1 MYTPLFIITTKAINL
16 IAEISAQVERFAIR
30 MEQEDSLRLRKVN
43 RMQTIRGTL
52 AIEGNT
58 LSEEQV
64 TALIDGK
71 HVVAPVKEVQE
82 VRNAITA
89 YDSFMDFN
97 PYNQK
102 ELLKAHGMMA
112 LGLVDNPGHF
122 RHGAVCVA
130 GKKGVSHIA
139 PPADRVPF
147 LIGDLFEWLKNS
159 QDHALIKSS
168 VFHYEFEFI
177 HPFDDGNGRMGRFWQ
192 SRILAEWNPVFA
204 HIPIENMI
212 WENQAAY
219 YKAIE
224 DSTDANDSGIFVD
237 FMLGVILHALKAR
250 IQKQKNFTSDAS
262 VTANDTVKVTQRVNV
277 KVNVK
282 VNVNQQKIL
291 EELRKN
297 PHITMDELS
306 KLVGIAKKNIF
317 NNMKKLQE
325 AGLLKRVGA
334 DKNGYWEVLQQ

>member
-1 MYTPLFIITTKAINL
+1 
-16 IAEISAQVERFAIR
+16 
-30 MEQEDSLRLRKVN
+30 
-43 RMQTIRGTL
+43 
-52 AIEGNT
+52 
-58 LSEEQV
+58 
-64 TALIDGK
+64 
-71 HVVAPVKEVQE
+71 
-82 VRNAITA
+82 
-89 YDSFMDFN
+89 
-97 PYNQK
+97 
-102 ELLKAHGMMA
+102 
-112 LGLVDNPGHF
+112 
-122 RHGAVCVA
+122 
-130 GKKGVSHIA
+130 
-139 PPADRVPF
+139 
-147 LIGDLFEWLKNS
+147 
-159 QDHALIKSS
+159 
-168 VFHYEFEFI
+168 
-177 HPFDDGNGRMGRFWQ
+177 MGRFWQ

-204 HIPIENMI
+204 HLPIENMI

-262 VTANDTVKVTQRVNV
+262 VIANDTVKVTQR
-277 KVNVK
+277 VNVK

-334 DKNGYWEVLQQ
+334 DKNGYWEVL

>member
-102 ELLKAHGMMA
+102 DLLKAHGMMA

-204 HIPIENMI
+204 HLPIENMI

-262 VTANDTVKVTQRVNV
+262 VIANDTVKVTQR
-277 KVNVK
+277 VNVK

-334 DKNGYWEVLQQ
+334 DKNGYWEVL

>member
-1 MYTPLFIITTKAINL
+1 MYTPPFTITAKAINL

>member
-1 MYTPLFIITTKAINL
+1 MYTPPFTITAKAINL

-30 MEQEDSLRLRKVN
+30 MEQEDSLMLRKVN

-102 ELLKAHGMMA
+102 DLLKAHGMMA

-139 PPADRVPF
+139 PPADRVPL
-147 LIGDLFEWLKNS
+147 LIGDLFDWLENS

-177 HPFDDGNGRMGRFWQ
+177 HPFQDGNGRIGRLWQ
-192 SRILAEWNPVFA
+192 TVILKEWKEVFA
-204 HIPIENMI
+204 WLPVETLVK
-212 WENQAAY
+212 ENQKEYYSVLGVSDNAANST
-219 YKAIE
+219 KFIE
-224 DSTDANDSGIFVD
+224 
-237 FMLGVILHALKAR
+237 FMLTLILNTIEEIIKAEEKVTKKVT
-250 IQKQKNFTSDAS
+250 IK
-262 VTANDTVKVTQRVNV
+262 VTANQKKIIGAIRQNPFVTQE
-277 KVNVK
+277 
-282 VNVNQQKIL
+282 QLAEI
-291 EELRKN
+291 
-297 PHITMDELS
+297 
-306 KLVGIAKKNIF
+306 VGISRKSVIQ
-317 NNMKKLQE
+317 NMKKLQE
-325 AGLLKRVGA
+325 NRIIERVGSN
-334 DKNGYWEVLQQ
+334 KNGHWQVIKEAE